1 MATIHTLHIV
11 NKRPD
16 HPAFGACLSS
26 ITDQDGLLLTE
37 SGVLA
42 LADREA
48 VLKGAI
54 YALAPDLQA
63 RGITAEGLDVETI
76 DFDTMVALTTEAA
89 RVISW

>member
-16 HPAFGACLSS
+16 HPAFGACQSS

-48 VLKGAI
+48 VLKGAV

>member
-1 MATIHTLHIV
+1 MANIHTLHIV

-16 HPAFGACLSS
+16 HPAFRACLST
-26 ITDQDGLLLTE
+26 ITEQDGLLLTE

-48 VLKGAI
+48 TLKGTV

-63 RGITAEGLDVETI
+63 RAIPVHGVDAESI
-76 DFDTMVALTTEAA
+76 DFDAMVALTTEAT

>member
-11 NKRPD
+11 NKPPD

-42 LADREA
+42 LAFVGAQNSVA
-48 VLKGAI
+48 V
-54 YALAPDLQA
+54 
-63 RGITAEGLDVETI
+63 
-76 DFDTMVALTTEAA
+76 VAQG
-89 RVISW
+89 VGNGG

>member
-48 VLKGAI
+48 VLKGAV

-63 RGITAEGLDVETI
+63 RGITAEGLDLETI
-76 DFDTMVALTTEAA
+76 DFDTMVALATEAA

>member
-1 MATIHTLHIV
+1 MATIHTLHSV

-16 HPAFGACLSS
+16 HPAFVACLSS

-48 VLKGAI
+48 TLKGTV
-54 YALAPDLQA
+54 YALTPDLQA
-63 RGITAEGLDVETI
+63 RAIAVDGLDVQSI
-76 DFDTMVALTTEAA
+76 DFDTMVALTTEAT

>member
-48 VLKGAI
+48 VLKGAV

-63 RGITAEGLDVETI
+63 RGITAERLDVETI

>member
-76 DFDTMVALTTEAA
+76 DFDTMVALATEAA

>member
-48 VLKGAI
+48 VLKGAV

-76 DFDTMVALTTEAA
+76 DFDTMVALATEAA